1 MFAFVVYYCFIY
13 NNNAV
18 NSLTIYNKNPY
29 TLWSLKI

>member
-18 NSLTIYNKNPY
+18 NSLRNNKKLY

>member
-18 NSLTIYNKNPY
+18 NSLRRYNKKLY